1 MLGQLNKLDAQIESN
16 LKKIERQAQE
26 LDSKPREFYVD
37 TREEGKRNDLI
48 IYFPSRKGW
57 KLHLL
62 LQMGRNQISQN

>member
-48 IYFPSRKGW
+48 IYFPSRKG
-57 KLHLL
+57 
-62 LQMGRNQISQN
+62 